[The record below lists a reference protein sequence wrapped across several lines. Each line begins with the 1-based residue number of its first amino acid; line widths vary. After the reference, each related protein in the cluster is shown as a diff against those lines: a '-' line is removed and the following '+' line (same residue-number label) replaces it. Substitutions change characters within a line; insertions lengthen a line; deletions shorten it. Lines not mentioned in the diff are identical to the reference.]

1 VVEVEG
7 ALPVRVQVD
16 GRLHAELVAHLE
28 GELGWQ
34 VTGGEELPAALALVG
49 VSGPLPS
56 DVPAL
61 VLVRD
66 DDCPAT
72 AARIAGRASGVL
84 AWPRDRDALPD
95 TARRIVGGAEPTAG
109 VLTVRVG
116 GAAGGVGTSTILL
129 ALGGLVA
136 WRGRPVLGVV
146 SGDVPVPDVPLV
158 DPGALSAHRTWDA
171 AAPVPGVPDLRAL
184 VVGRGTRAPVDAPGG
199 TLALVDDGV
208 STDVDLLVCTRDR
221 AGVEA
226 LDSTSAAVAVIVD
239 RGVVPADR
247 FRRLTASGPRQVWV
261 DHSVRVARAGAER
274 HVPAGLPGRWLA
286 RLQPLADS
294 LR

>member
-1 VVEVEG
+1 MIEVEG

-34 VTGGEELPAALALVG
+34 VTGGDELPAALALVDVG
-49 VSGPLPS
+49 APIPT
-56 DVPAL
+56 DVPSL
-61 VLVRD
+61 LLVRD

-72 AARIAGRASGVL
+72 AARTAPRASAVL
-84 AWPRDRDALPD
+84 AWPQDRDALSEM
-95 TARRIVGGAEPTAG
+95 AHRAIGGATPAAG

-136 WRGRPVLGVV
+136 WRDRPVLAVV

-171 AAPVPGVPDLRAL
+171 AAVAPGVADLRVL
-184 VVGRGTRAPVDAPGG
+184 VAGRGARAPVEAPAG
-199 TLALVDDGV
+199 TVALVDDGV

-226 LDSTSAAVAVIVD
+226 LDSTSAAVAVVVD
-239 RGVVPADR
+239 RGVVPAER
-247 FRRLTASGPRQVWV
+247 FRRLTARGPRQVWV
-261 DHSVRVARAGAER
+261 EHSVRVARAGAER

-286 RLQPLADS
+286 PLQPLADS